1 MNRHHEFSYSFTP
14 IWCSTQVLSQY
25 FSSAQCMK
33 ELLWSTD
40 DVRVMLCNE
49 MRNDQNT
56 ENGPIQLMS

>member
-1 MNRHHEFSYSFTP
+1 
-14 IWCSTQVLSQY
+14 
-25 FSSAQCMK
+25 MK